1 MLSRSFK
8 IVAPEV
14 FELYIEDIN
23 IKEDEALIEI
33 NKAAICKADIR
44 YYKGKREERILGL
57 KYPMSL
63 IHEVTGTVIKDNANS
78 LKQGDKVVLVPNVVE
93 NYDDLS
99 SEQLKV
105 CENKYLGENYCNGS
119 EFCSSSRDG
128 FSKQFVA
135 IKSRNLIK
143 VEYDISD
150 NILVFSELISVAI
163 SAIRRMDY
171 TSRNYKELY
180 IWGDG
185 IVGYII
191 SSVAKHI
198 LNKNVTV
205 IGKHNEK
212 LKEFPCDNYVN
223 ISNEIALKN
232 IHLENIIECVGG
244 KGMNSAI
251 NQILELAVPGAKIVL
266 TGVSEEKI
274 EINTRKIL
282 EKGLTITGST
292 RSNIDDFK
300 KAVDYLKDYNFR
312 KIIKKLV
319 IGEIDIKDISDFY
332 YAFERTCSNNILGKY
347 IMNFK
352 F

>member
-8 IVAPEV
+8 VVAPEV

-44 YYKGKREERILGL
+44 YYKGKRDEKILGL

-63 IHEVTGTVIKDNANS
+63 IHEVTGTVIKDNTNI
-78 LKQGDKVVLVPNVVE
+78 LKPGDKVVLVPNILK
-93 NYDDLS
+93 NYDNLS
-99 SEQLKV
+99 SEQISV
-105 CENKYLGENYCNGS
+105 CKNKYLGENYCNGA
-119 EFCSSSRDG
+119 EFCSSSKDG

-135 IKSRNLIK
+135 IPTKNVIK

-163 SAIRRMDY
+163 SAIRRMKY
-171 TSRNYKELY
+171 IAREYEELY

-191 SSVAKHI
+191 ASVAKLI

-205 IGKHNEK
+205 IGKHDK
-212 LKEFPCDNYVN
+212 KMKEFPCDNYIN
-223 ISNEIALKN
+223 ISNEFALKN
-232 IHLENIIECVGG
+232 IILENIIECVGG

-251 NQILELAVPGAKIVL
+251 NQILEVAIPGAKIVL
-266 TGVSEEKI
+266 TGVSEESL
-274 EINTRKIL
+274 EVNTRKIL

-292 RSNIDDFK
+292 RSSVEDFK
-300 KAVDYLKDYNFR
+300 KAVYYFKDYNFR
-312 KIIKKLV
+312 KSIAKLV
-319 IGEIDIKDISDFY
+319 AGEIDITDISDFY
-332 YAFERTCSNNILGKY
+332 YAFEKTCSNNILGKY

>member
-8 IVAPEV
+8 VVAPEV

-57 KYPMSL
+57 KYPLSL
-63 IHEVTGTVIKDNANS
+63 IHEVTGTVIKDNTNS
-78 LKQGDKVVLVPNVVE
+78 LKQGDKVVLVPNILE
-93 NYDDLS
+93 NHDDLS
-99 SEQLKV
+99 REQLKV
-105 CENKYLGENYCNGS
+105 CGNKYLGENYCNES

-135 IKSRNLIK
+135 IKAINAIK
-143 VEYDISD
+143 VGHNISD

-171 TSRNYKELY
+171 IERNYKELY

-191 SSVAKHI
+191 ASVAKHI
-198 LNKNVTV
+198 LNKDVTV

-223 ISNEIALKN
+223 ISDEIALNN
-232 IHLENIIECVGG
+232 IILENIIECVGG

-251 NQILELAVPGAKIVL
+251 DKILELAVPGAKIVL
-266 TGVSEEKI
+266 TGVSEEKL

-300 KAVDYLKDYNFR
+300 KAVDYLKNYDFR
-312 KIIKKLV
+312 KTIENLV
-319 IGEIDIKDISDFY
+319 VGEIEIKDIFDFY
-332 YAFERTCSNNILGKY
+332 YAFEKTCSDNILGKY